1 MRPPFQQNLV
11 YEEDEPQV
19 PEESIHCFDEEVS
32 GIFLTKEEHDE
43 SSMIKSGEEPSDF
56 LKGYQHTIFEMQK
69 QYNLRNR
76 DVHITAN
83 KAQPKKNTSRT
94 VEDKKENSKVV
105 EGKDDSPLVKKDIQ
119 ILSPPKEIDKTTSV
133 FNLENE
139 IAKIK
144 ISVPFNDILKV
155 DKYRRKIVE
164 MLNSQPGV
172 ADILNVQEDNP
183 VIYLGPRLEDEQ
195 NEEFPPFYISI
206 SIHDMTL
213 HNAMLDSG
221 ASHNLMPK
229 VIMQRLGLEVTR
241 PYKDLFS
248 FDSKRVQCIGLIK
261 YVVVG
266 LTQIPAK
273 TIVMDIVVA
282 DIPPKFG
289 MLLSRSWAAK
299 IKGTMQMDLTYA
311 TISVFGEQR
320 RLYRETRMAY
330 MVSSKDKP
338 QNFPIYSCDTGLG
351 SAILFNESVGRESQ
365 DEPAENQCQEGQQ
378 GDERDIMGCWSL

>member
-11 YEEDEPQV
+11 DEEDD
-19 PEESIHCFDEEVS
+19 PEIPKESIHYLDEEML

-43 SSMIKSGEEPSDF
+43 SDLANQGEDPLDYF
-56 LKGYQHTIFEMQK
+56 KGYQHAIFEMQK
-69 QYNLRNR
+69 KYNLRNKN
-76 DVHITAN
+76 VPIIAN
-83 KAQPKKNTSRT
+83 KAQPKK
-94 VEDKKENSKVV
+94 DAPKVAEAKNDTPKIA
-105 EGKDDSPLVKKDIQ
+105 EGKEDTPFGKKDTQ
-119 ILSPPKEIDKTTSV
+119 LPPPTKEAEKSVSV

-139 IAKIK
+139 ISKIK
-144 ISVPFNDILKV
+144 ISIPFSEILKV
-155 DKYRRKIVE
+155 NQYRSKIVE
-164 MLNSQPGV
+164 MLNSQPGA

-183 VIYLGPRLEDEQ
+183 TIYLGPRLEYDQ
-195 NEEFPPFYISI
+195 NEEFPPFYVSI

-229 VIMQRLGLEVTR
+229 VIMERLGLQVTR

-261 YVVVG
+261 DVVVS

-289 MLLSRSWAAK
+289 MLLSRSWVAK
-299 IKGTMQMDLTYA
+299 IKGTM
-311 TISVFGEQR
+311 
-320 RLYRETRMAY
+320 
-330 MVSSKDKP
+330 
-338 QNFPIYSCDTGLG
+338 
-351 SAILFNESVGRESQ
+351 
-365 DEPAENQCQEGQQ
+365 
-378 GDERDIMGCWSL
+378 

>member
-1 MRPPFQQNLV
+1 MV
-11 YEEDEPQV
+11 DEEDDPEI
-19 PEESIHCFDEEVS
+19 PEESIHCLDEEMS

-43 SSMIKSGEEPSDF
+43 SVLTNQGEEPLHYF
-56 LKGYQHTIFEMQK
+56 KGYQHAIFEMQK
-69 QYNLRNR
+69 QCNLRNR
-76 DVHITAN
+76 NVPIIAN
-83 KAQPKKNTSRT
+83 KVQPKK
-94 VEDKKENSKVV
+94 DASKVSKAKNDTPKV
-105 EGKDDSPLVKKDIQ
+105 AEGKKDSPLGKKDTQLPPPIQ
-119 ILSPPKEIDKTTSV
+119 EAEKSISV

-139 IAKIK
+139 SSKIK
-144 ISVPFNDILKV
+144 ISVPFSEILKV
-155 DKYRRKIVE
+155 NQYRRKIVE
-164 MLNSQPGV
+164 MFNSQPGV

-183 VIYLGPRLEDEQ
+183 IIYLGPRLEDDQ
-195 NEEFPPFYISI
+195 NEEFPPFYVSI

-229 VIMQRLGLEVTR
+229 VIMERLGLQVTR

-261 YVVVG
+261 DVVVD

-273 TIVMDIVVA
+273 KIFMDIIVA

-289 MLLSRSWAAK
+289 MLLSRSWKAK

-311 TISVFGEQR
+311 TILVFGEQR
-320 RLYRETRMAY
+320 RLYREIRMDY

-338 QNFPIYSCDTGLG
+338 
-351 SAILFNESVGRESQ
+351 
-365 DEPAENQCQEGQQ
+365 
-378 GDERDIMGCWSL
+378 

>member
-1 MRPPFQQNLV
+1 MP
-11 YEEDEPQV
+11 
-19 PEESIHCFDEEVS
+19 
-32 GIFLTKEEHDE
+32 
-43 SSMIKSGEEPSDF
+43 
-56 LKGYQHTIFEMQK
+56 
-69 QYNLRNR
+69 
-76 DVHITAN
+76 ITTS
-83 KAQPKKNTSRT
+83 KAQPKKDASKA
-94 VEDKKENSKVV
+94 VEDKKDSSKVA
-105 EGKDDSPLVKKDIQ
+105 EGKNDSPPDKKVIQ
-119 ILSPPKEIDKTTSV
+119 APSPTKEIKKTVSI

-144 ISVPFNDILKV
+144 ISVPFNEILKV
-155 DKYRRKIVE
+155 DKYRSKIVE

-183 VIYLGPRLEDEQ
+183 IIYLGPRLEDEH

-206 SIHDMTL
+206 SVHDMTL

-229 VIMQRLGLEVTR
+229 VIMERLRLEVTR

-248 FDSKRVQCIGLIK
+248 FDSKRFQCIGLIK
-261 YVVVG
+261 DVVVG
-266 LTQIPAK
+266 LTQILAK

-311 TISVFGEQR
+311 TIPVVGEQR
-320 RLYRETRMAY
+320 RLYRETIMDY

-351 SAILFNESVGRESQ
+351 STILFNESIEEES
-365 DEPAENQCQEGQQ
+365 
-378 GDERDIMGCWSL
+378 

>member
-1 MRPPFQQNLV
+1 MD
-11 YEEDEPQV
+11 EEDESEI
-19 PEESIHCFDEEVS
+19 PEEFIHCINEEVS

-43 SSMIKSGEEPSDF
+43 SSMTKPGEEPSDYS
-56 LKGYQHTIFEMQK
+56 KGYQHAIFEMQK

-76 DVHITAN
+76 NVPITTS
-83 KAQPKKNTSRT
+83 KAQPKKDASKA
-94 VEDKKENSKVV
+94 VEDKKDKSKVV
-105 EGKDDSPLVKKDIQ
+105 EGKDDSLPCKKDIQ
-119 ILSPPKEIDKTTSV
+119 APSPTKEIEKTVSV

-144 ISVPFNDILKV
+144 ISVPFSEILKV
-155 DKYRRKIVE
+155 DKYRSKIVE

-183 VIYLGPRLEDEQ
+183 IIYLGPRLEDEK

-213 HNAMLDSG
+213 HNVMLDSG

-229 VIMQRLGLEVTR
+229 VIMERLGLEVTR

-261 YVVVG
+261 DVVVG

-273 TIVMDIVVA
+273 TIVMDIVLV

-289 MLLSRSWAAK
+289 MLLSRSWVAK
-299 IKGTMQMDLTYA
+299 IKGTM
-311 TISVFGEQR
+311 
-320 RLYRETRMAY
+320 
-330 MVSSKDKP
+330 
-338 QNFPIYSCDTGLG
+338 
-351 SAILFNESVGRESQ
+351 
-365 DEPAENQCQEGQQ
+365 
-378 GDERDIMGCWSL
+378 